1 MVCLQFAPLEFVFAF
16 VFEFVFVIVF
26 VFAFVFIFECSR
38 LRCKHS
44 KAVDGVLAPLVDC
57 G

>member
-1 MVCLQFAPLEFVFAF
+1 MVCLQFASLEFVFAF

-44 KAVDGVLAPLVDC
+44 EAVDGVLAPLVDC